1 MKEDRR
7 ATVAL
12 VTDAIYPYFRGGKEV
27 RYHEVAQRLARL
39 ADVYVFTMKW
49 WDGPPTRHEGPVTFR
64 ATSRLYPM
72 YSGERRSYREALFFA
87 ISCFRLFLF
96 HFDVIEADQFP
107 TFHIFT
113 LRIVTWLKGKRL
125 TVTWHEVWDRAYWI
139 EYLGWAGRIAW
150 LIQWVAM
157 RVPDHLVAASSET
170 AVRLR
175 EELGDRVSI
184 SVVPNGIDLE
194 AIQNS
199 HPDGMSVD
207 LVTVGRLLPHK
218 NVDMLLDC
226 VALLHAAGLPVTCR
240 IIGDGPQRAALH
252 EHAQRLGIDH
262 MVDFRHDVWEQKDL
276 YSLVKAARV
285 AVFPSA
291 REGFGIAVLEAIAC
305 GIPVVTTSAPDNLAQ
320 HLVARSAAGT
330 VCEPSAGAIADTLRM
345 LLAAP
350 HGEQEASRGQSVT
363 QEAWL
368 AEYGWDFAADQ
379 VARVLGIEKEGAPHV
394 R

>member
-1 MKEDRR
+1 MKTNQRPV
-7 ATVAL
+7 VAL

-27 RYHEVAQRLARL
+27 RYHEVAQRLTHL

-49 WDGPPTRHEGPVTFR
+49 WDGPSTRHEGLVNFR
-64 ATSRLYPM
+64 ATSRLYQM
-72 YSGERRSYREALFFA
+72 YSGERRSYREAIFFA
-87 ISCFRLFLF
+87 ISCLRLFRF

-125 TVTWHEVWDRAYWI
+125 TVTWHEVWDRAYWL

-150 LIQWVAM
+150 LIQWFAM
-157 RVPDHLVAASSET
+157 RVPDHLIAASSET

-199 HPDGMSVD
+199 HPDGMGVD

-252 EHAQRLGIDH
+252 EHAHRLGIDH

-330 VCEPSAGAIADTLRM
+330 VCEPSVAAITDAVRA
-345 LLAAP
+345 LLTESP
-350 HGEQEASRGQSVT
+350 GGRDASRGQPAA
-363 QEAWL
+363 QESWL
-368 AEYGWDFAADQ
+368 TEYGWDFAAEQ
-379 VARVLGIEKEGAPHV
+379 VARVLGIEKEGEPHV